1 MIIVY
6 LESIDNHET
15 HECYSTP
22 MFVEKFDNESDAREF
37 FADQKGRMDE
47 WERLTMYDEAN
58 DEFLADYET
67 EGR

>member
-15 HECYSTP
+15 YECYSTP
-22 MFVEKFDNESDAREF
+22 MFVERFDNEADAREF
-37 FADQKGRMDE
+37 FADQKVLMDE

-67 EGR
+67 IA